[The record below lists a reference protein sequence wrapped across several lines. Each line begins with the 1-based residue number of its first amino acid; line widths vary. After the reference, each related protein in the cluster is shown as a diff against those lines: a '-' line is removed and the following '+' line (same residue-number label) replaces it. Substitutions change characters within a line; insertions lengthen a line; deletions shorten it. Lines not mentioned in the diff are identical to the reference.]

1 MNQQDLLD
9 AFVSTFNAQKEISD
23 GTRFRL
29 RCPICNDHPT
39 RMSKKSAGLWMQNG
53 QYMFQCFRCHSK
65 MSLIA
70 FAKSQMP
77 SEYIAVS
84 NEFCRRKSLENIDQI
99 YLAMKENN
107 PFQR

>member
-1 MNQQDLLD
+1 
-9 AFVSTFNAQKEISD
+9 
-23 GTRFRL
+23 
-29 RCPICNDHPT
+29 
-39 RMSKKSAGLWMQNG
+39 
-53 QYMFQCFRCHSK
+53 MFQCFRCHSK